1 MSNRL
6 IILFLVAIFA
16 TSCSNQKQNTAA
28 APAVKTV
35 LSAPFKFHKLI
46 ESSPGHYF
54 DVVSWGRGGA
64 DTGSFLI
71 LHSDS
76 TNRRYTTTAG
86 DLNGTIVDVYNT
98 DMDVDGNPEILIQ
111 AKKKDTINYNT
122 IYAFEFNNGKANKL
136 DFPKLTSNQRKG
148 YRGNDNFYI
157 RDGKLIREFTIFQGS
172 GAAAKS
178 TGAKRQLEYSLI
190 NNEINVK
197 QLSKDSVDK
206 KSATASTPAP
216 QPKKEEKKKKDE
228 GSSKKSKK
236 HHEQEKPK
244 KKKKHHRD

>member
-1 MSNRL
+1 MLKRL
-6 IILFLVAIFA
+6 TILLLMAVVAA
-16 TSCSNQKQNTAA
+16 GCSNDTKQPTNH
-28 APAVKTV
+28 APGIKTV

-54 DVVSWGRGGA
+54 DIVSWGRGGV

-76 TNRRYTTTAG
+76 TNRKYTTTAG

-111 AKKKDTINYNT
+111 AKKKDTVNYNT

-136 DFPKLTSNQRKG
+136 DFPKLSSGQHKG
-148 YRGNDNFYI
+148 YRGEDNFYI
-157 RDGKLIREFTIFQGS
+157 RDGKFIREFPIYEGS
-172 GAAAKS
+172 GSSARQ

-190 NNEINVK
+190 GNEISVK

-206 KSATASTPAP
+206 KSAPVVSTP
-216 QPKKEEKKKKDE
+216 QPKTEVSKKES
-228 GSSKKSKK
+228 SSKKSKK
-236 HHEQEKPK
+236 HHEAEKPK
-244 KKKKHHRD
+244 KKKKHHLG